1 MTFRFT
7 LSHTDQ
13 DTDITDSLVI
23 DPPDGWEDSV
33 LKLERDENFHSLVEH
48 FEGEFTFYG
57 TDNDVNGGIDFIKEK
72 ERDFGPDAT
81 IKILIEIAPDDETFE
96 TVFEGQLDLA
106 SKEEMWDN
114 TIQVGIIRDDFW
126 AKFINRLETPVNLL
140 GKGVDGEDINL
151 YDPVGV
157 KLTSQILNSSYRAVQ
172 NAPIQIFMEDDEA
185 AYPFIQFDIWDITI
199 SEVKEK
205 ITLPSA
211 FNPERPVGLFELTY
225 AGTYEFDIELN
236 FAVMFSDPDTMEA
249 SIFNVTGAWQIDLYL
264 QFNDGEKIKFNQT
277 DFGPNTEG
285 TFSSYSRFT
294 AAGTWDLEA
303 GTTVRV
309 YAEVTQILF
318 GFPNAYLLLL
328 GNEDGTLDWSQL
340 TPAQA
345 DHPFEAFSS
354 LNTRFNVDAKTI
366 YPESVSEGFLI
377 HDIFAAICDRIIG
390 QNDTFY
396 SGYLG
401 SSFTKARVY
410 PNDGC
415 GWFYVGIKG
424 LQIRLYTLAE
434 KPFFMSFKQAWDGIN
449 PILNLGL
456 GYELIDPSAADEPTV
471 ADFNDGANLGAG
483 ENWQLLHGPLR
494 YAVVLTLFQSSK
506 LLAFEIDGG
515 VEGATYEI
523 GWDITL
529 DDSLGTRIA
538 LWNAALTETTSQLI
552 LRSAGNHQGTVSL
565 IPGFIPKYVTFS
577 SGSIGGGEW
586 HIHPFTF
593 DVTLPDSSNTIQ
605 VIRVEEKSHFYDDS
619 STSVDFSNVLNI
631 TKNYDHEHQFNQVEI
646 GYHKWNAEDVSGLDD
661 PQTKHV
667 YASRFKK
674 IGQKISLLS
683 HWIAASLTIEVT
695 RRTTREKSADYK
707 YDNDTF
713 IIAVNPVP
721 TDVSPETS
729 PDYVDFAPELDENF
743 SSVDN
748 LQNSSTRY
756 NLRLTPARNLLRWI
770 NYLSGCL
777 QEYLSST
784 FRFSSGEGNFDMES
798 VMIDSS
804 PDCQD
809 RADNEGDQLSE
820 KENIPVSSDY
830 LFIPEPLNITGLPME
845 WEDYKALRA
854 SKNKAIGIS
863 QGNSEFAKCFIKT
876 LDYNIVSSQA
886 DLVVWPKERFEIK
899 IIETGPN
906 MSCALSQDSGGGD
919 EIFHILLET
928 GDSLIT
934 EDNGLVL
941 VED

>member
-7 LSHTDQ
+7 LSHTDP
-13 DTDITDSLVI
+13 DTEITDSQVI
-23 DPPDGWEDSV
+23 DPPDGWEDAV

-106 SKEEMWDN
+106 SKEEFWDN
-114 TIQVGIIRDDFW
+114 TMQVGIIRDDFW

-157 KLTSQILNSSYRAVQ
+157 KLTSQLLQQISNHYSAESYNIGTDLDIAENDYFQ
-172 NAPIQIFMEDDEA
+172 LDFDTTELDEIQTKFN
-185 AYPFIQFDIWDITI
+185 YPVT
-199 SEVKEK
+199 
-205 ITLPSA
+205 
-211 FNPERPVGLFELTY
+211 FNTERPFELLALEY
-225 AGTYEFDIELN
+225 GGTYEFDIRVVFAARGNYLGTGDFWAPALDGSSLSNYPVIKVYFQINDDTPIEMGAFPTNYLGAFVTVYEHQSTQSLN
-236 FAVMFSDPDTMEA
+236 K
-249 SIFNVTGAWQIDLYL
+249 G
-264 QFNDGEKIKFNQT
+264 
-277 DFGPNTEG
+277 DF
-285 TFSSYSRFT
+285 
-294 AAGTWDLEA
+294 
-303 GTTVRV
+303 VRV
-309 YAEVTQILF
+309 YGQLDSAT
-318 GFPNAYLLLL
+318 GATSRYWLL
-328 GNEDGTLDWSQL
+328 GQVIPSTINNSISKPPFAHIATDGTAD
-340 TPAQA
+340 THFRVTAQTI
-345 DHPFEAFSS
+345 HPETVA
-354 LNTRFNVDAKTI
+354 
-366 YPESVSEGFLI
+366 EGFLI
-377 HDIFAAICDRIIG
+377 HDILAAISNRIIG
-390 QNDTFY
+390 RNDTFF
-396 SGYLG
+396 SEYLG
-401 SSFTKARVY
+401 SQFTKTRVY
-410 PNDGC
+410 PDDGC

-471 ADFNDGANLGAG
+471 ADFNDGANLGSG
-483 ENWQLLHGPLR
+483 ENWQLLPGPLR
-494 YAVVLTLFQSSK
+494 YEVVLTLFQSSK

-523 GWDITL
+523 GWDITI
-529 DDSLGTRIA
+529 DDTLGTRIA
-538 LWNAALTETTSQLI
+538 LWDAALTETTSQLI

-565 IPGFIPKYVTFS
+565 VPGFIPKYVTFS

-593 DVTLPDSSNTIQ
+593 DVTLPDSSNSIP

-646 GYHKWNAEDVSGLDD
+646 GYQKWNAEDVSGLDD

-667 YASRFKK
+667 YATRFKK

-683 HWIAASLTIEVT
+683 QWIAASLTIEVT

-743 SSVDN
+743 SSVEN
-748 LQNSSTRY
+748 LQNSDTRY

-777 QEYLSST
+777 QEYLSSA

-809 RADNEGDQLSE
+809 RADNEGDELSE
-820 KENIPVSSDY
+820 KENIAVSSDY

-854 SKNKAIGIS
+854 SKKKAIGIS
-863 QGNSEFAKCFIKT
+863 QGNSEFAKCFIKS

-886 DLVVWPKERFEIK
+886 DLVVWPKERFDIK
-899 IIETGPN
+899 IIETVPD
-906 MSCALSQDSGGGD
+906 MQCALSEASGGGD